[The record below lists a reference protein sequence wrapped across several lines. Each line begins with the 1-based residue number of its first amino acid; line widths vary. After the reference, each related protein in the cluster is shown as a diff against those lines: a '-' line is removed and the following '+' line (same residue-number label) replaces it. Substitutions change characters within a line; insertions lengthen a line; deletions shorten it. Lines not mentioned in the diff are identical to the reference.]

1 LKFRL
6 TELIGDRPGLDAAV
20 DEIVERGYIS
30 AITRNDEPGTE
41 ERLERITEIL
51 VEEVEMEEDEVR
63 DVISRLKEN
72 YYVPIQEMAEAPIP
86 EPEEEE
92 RTVETNGLV
101 PLLVDAAKL
110 VVLRKSA
117 SATMLQRKLKIG
129 FARAARIMDQLE
141 QLGVIGPQEGSKP
154 RKVLIGDIE
163 ELDRMFGEG

>member
-1 LKFRL
+1 
-6 TELIGDRPGLDAAV
+6 
-20 DEIVERGYIS
+20 
-30 AITRNDEPGTE
+30 
-41 ERLERITEIL
+41 
-51 VEEVEMEEDEVR
+51 MEEDEVR
-63 DVISRLKEN
+63 DAISRLKED

-86 EPEEEE
+86 EPEEE
-92 RTVETNGLV
+92 RTVETNGLD